1 MKFTFIQAQKA
12 QFPVEM
18 MCRHLGVSRSGYY
31 AFCHRRPSLRRQQD
45 QLLGAKIQ
53 AIHHKSRGTYGRP
66 RVHAA
71 LRAQGIKTGAKRV
84 QRLMKYQGLYGLRPR
99 RYRST
104 TDSGHALPVAP
115 NVLARAFW
123 AQAPNQAWVGDIT
136 FIPTSQG
143 WLYLAVL
150 LDLFSRRV
158 IGWSMS
164 ETIDRDLCLSA
175 FQMALQSRNPPL
187 GLVHHTDRG
196 SQYAS
201 GDYQAALL
209 TFGLIGSMSRKGNCW
224 DNAVAESF
232 FATLKIELCQERRF
246 ATRAEAR
253 QAIFEYIE
261 VFYNR
266 ERLHSTLDYCSPSE
280 YESLYHRAALAA

>member
-1 MKFTFIQAQKA
+1 VKFAFIQAQKA

-18 MCRHLGVSRSGYY
+18 MCNHLGVSRSGYY
-31 AFCHRRPSLRRQQD
+31 AFCHRRPSARRQQD
-45 QLLGAKIQ
+45 QQLSAKIQ
-53 AIHHKSRGTYGRP
+53 AIHQHSRGTYGRP

-71 LRAQGIKTGAKRV
+71 LRSQGIKTSAKRV
-84 QRLMKYQGLYGLRPR
+84 QRLMKHQGLQARRPR
-99 RYRST
+99 RYRHT
-104 TDSGHALPVAP
+104 TDSRHSMPVAA

-123 AQAPNQAWVGDIT
+123 AQGPNQAWVGDIT
-136 FIPTSQG
+136 FIHTGQG

-158 IGWSMS
+158 VGWSMAQR
-164 ETIDRDLCLSA
+164 IDRNLCLSA
-175 FQMALQSRNPPL
+175 LQMALQSRNPPP

-201 GDYQAALL
+201 GEYQAALL
-209 TFGLIGSMSRKGNCW
+209 TLGLVGSMSRKGNCW

-232 FATLKIELCQERRF
+232 FATLKTELCQDRRF
-246 ATRAEAR
+246 ATHAEAR

-266 ERLHSTLDYCSPSE
+266 QRLHSTLDYCSPSE
-280 YESLYHRAALAA
+280 YESLYNQAAQAA